1 MTNSGL
7 AGALRGGE
15 PRSRGGGRP
24 IESLLAKRTIP
35 QPKARTC
42 SRAMQAEVGLQTGGG
57 FPLQT
62 SYGGLSPFGR
72 ILPPKTA
79 PKSLFFRLLLHKN
92 FDFLYLSSQQSS
104 TV

>member
-1 MTNSGL
+1 MTISGL

-62 SYGGLSPFGR
+62 SHGGLNPFECFQT
-72 ILPPKTA
+72 PKIGFQI
-79 PKSLFFRLLLHKN
+79 SFFSIITTQKL
-92 FDFLYLSSQQSS
+92 
-104 TV
+104 

>member
-79 PKSLFFRLLLHKN
+79 PQISFFSIITTQKL
-92 FDFLYLSSQQSS
+92 
-104 TV
+104 